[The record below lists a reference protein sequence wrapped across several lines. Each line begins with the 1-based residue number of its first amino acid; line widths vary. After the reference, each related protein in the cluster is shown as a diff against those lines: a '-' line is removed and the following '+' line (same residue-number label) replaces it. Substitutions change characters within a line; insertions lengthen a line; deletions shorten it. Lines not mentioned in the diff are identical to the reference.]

1 MKVGLFIPC
10 YMNELYPKAS
20 MATLELLEKQG
31 LSVEY
36 PLLQTCCGQPLSNSG
51 CTKDMEVLAK
61 KFVSLFKNYDYVVA
75 PSGSCVGTVK
85 FQYEQF
91 LKDDKDYVNLKN
103 KIYEVCE
110 FLHDII
116 KPDSFNSSFP
126 YKVGLHN
133 SCHAHRELGL
143 GSPSERNI
151 PYFNKI
157 ETLLKKVNG
166 IELVSLTREDEC
178 CGFGGTFTINESAI
192 SAFMG
197 KDRIKDH
204 LNAGAEIITGAD
216 LSCLMHLDGL
226 IRREG
231 KPLRVMHVV
240 EILNGENPH
249 GTL

>member
-1 MKVGLFIPC
+1 M
-10 YMNELYPKAS
+10 
-20 MATLELLEKQG
+20 
-31 LSVEY
+31 
-36 PLLQTCCGQPLSNSG
+36 
-51 CTKDMEVLAK
+51 
-61 KFVSLFKNYDYVVA
+61 
-75 PSGSCVGTVK
+75 
-85 FQYEQF
+85 
-91 LKDDKDYVNLKN
+91 
-103 KIYEVCE
+103 
-110 FLHDII
+110 
-116 KPDSFNSSFP
+116 
-126 YKVGLHN
+126 
-133 SCHAHRELGL
+133 
-143 GSPSERNI
+143 
-151 PYFNKI
+151 
-157 ETLLKKVNG
+157 KKVNG

-226 IRREG
+226 IRSEG